1 MNPAHLD
8 LRDND
13 ITTIDEDSFED
24 MEELIELNLDG
35 NENIQIDRDDFYILE
50 SLKIITLSKT
60 GWVKFCQFF
69 KLHDLG

>member
-13 ITTIDEDSFED
+13 ITTIDEESFEN

-50 SLKIITLSKT
+50 NLKIITLSKI
-60 GWVKFCQFF
+60 G
-69 KLHDLG
+69 

>member
-1 MNPAHLD
+1 MIQGGIGEMNPAHLD

-13 ITTIDEDSFED
+13 ITTIDEDSFDD

-35 NENIQIDRDDFYILE
+35 NENIQIDRDDFYVLE

-60 GWVKFCQFF
+60 G
-69 KLHDLG
+69 